1 MHQLATRTMPH
12 QQQVQVQVPQQLLVR
27 FNDKTHVWNRPL
39 YLPTGSDTFG
49 CGGCRSTECHEE
61 EEGERQGLI
70 EAILAYVAS
79 TSGWPKAALRVASLN
94 QPFCSVVAASSIRG
108 GKGGFGTLL
117 KGQSRQAANQTTLD
131 YGSCRDLQGRRLRS
145 VNDEIAQRLHREWQ
159 QRVDTGQATPQQ
171 MVQALS
177 DTSSGIAGW
186 FLQLPAWAEKGTRKV
201 ARRQHHKQ
209 YQAWKRSEQDRTRAK
224 ELQRQAEDRVVASY
238 VQSTQK
244 SLEDVTSHLHQA
256 VQQGLLMASQ
266 KQQQQTTN
274 PQGRKRKLSSED
286 EKQPS
291 GAGDAGAS
299 DVGGGLDNVEKAAPE
314 EDVEDDDE
322 KELESDD
329 SDPPSAY
336 VTLSGEVV
344 QVPTE
349 ETKEGDEAKNP
360 ACPKL
365 QGASNFATIG
375 VLLRDSLNNNNNN
388 NVSSTA
394 PGSCGSLYYELVV
407 HTGGL
412 VQVGWV
418 SDPSALDSEAGDGAG
433 DVPGS
438 WSYDGSRQIKIMG
451 SKPST
456 TGAATATTRAA
467 TAASAS
473 QSAEYGVR
481 WKAGDVVGC
490 LWNPV
495 DRSLRY
501 FVNGDDLGIAFEGVE
516 GGIGD
521 NKNNA
526 TPPQQPALLVPAV
539 SINPEEVVEFR
550 LHRKYFQYYPV
561 SEHNATP
568 VGEMLLEQVL
578 STEPVAGAAAPATS
592 TAPAIAPAT
601 GAKIDVS
608 DHDTKPAAAT
618 DSVEQQN
625 VDGDNST
632 LAPIDLG
639 DFGSIDSLEL
649 LGLDRLK
656 AALQARGLKCGGTA
670 RERATRLFAVKGLA
684 SDQYPARLVAKK

>member
-1 MHQLATRTMPH
+1 MLHHQQQQQQQ
-12 QQQVQVQVPQQLLVR
+12 QQQVQVRVQQQQQQQQLLVR
-27 FNDKTHVWNRPL
+27 FNNKTQVWNP
-39 YLPTGSDTFG
+39 PSPPGSDTFG
-49 CGGCRSTECHEE
+49 CGGCRSTEFHEE
-61 EEGERQGLI
+61 EERQGLI
-70 EAILAYVAS
+70 EAILAFVALD
-79 TSGWPKAALRVASLN
+79 SGWPNAALRVASLN
-94 QPFCSVVAASSIRG
+94 RPFCLVVATSSIRG

-159 QRVDTGQATPQQ
+159 NRVDTGQATPQQ

-209 YQAWKRSEQDRTRAK
+209 YQAWKRTEQDRTRAK

-266 KQQQQTTN
+266 KQQTTN
-274 PQGRKRKLSSED
+274 PQGRKRKLSAED
-286 EKQPS
+286 EKQP
-291 GAGDAGAS
+291 GGTGDAGAS
-299 DVGGGLDNVEKAAPE
+299 EGGGELDNDIDEKAAQE
-314 EDVEDDDE
+314 EDVENDDE

-349 ETKEGDEAKNP
+349 ETKEVDEAKNP

-375 VLLRDSLNNNNNN
+375 VLLRDSLNNNNN
-388 NVSSTA
+388 VSSTA
-394 PGSCGSLYYELVV
+394 PGSCCSLYYEVVV
-407 HTGGL
+407 HTGGV
-412 VQVGWV
+412 VQIGWV
-418 SDPSALDSEAGDGAG
+418 SDPSALNSEAGDGAG

-501 FVNGDDLGIAFEGVE
+501 FVNGDDQGIAFEGVE
-516 GGIGD
+516 GVIGD
-521 NKNNA
+521 NNNNA

-539 SINPEEVVEFR
+539 SINPGEVVEFR

-568 VGEMLLEQVL
+568 VGDVLLEQVL

-608 DHDTKPAAAT
+608 DHDTKPADPT
-618 DSVEQQN
+618 DPAEQPN
-625 VDGDNST
+625 VDRDTST
-632 LAPIDLG
+632 LAPIDL
-639 DFGSIDSLEL
+639 DDVGSVDSLEL

-670 RERATRLFAVKGLA
+670 RERATRLFAVKRLA
-684 SDQYPARLVAKK
+684 PDQYPAKLVAKK